1 MPEIIR
7 LGTYKIKIHTREPE
21 YKVPHVHVEYEAGEE
36 VEVSLLSLEI
46 IAGQAPGDES
56 KIKTLVRKHYT
67 ACLTAWDRIHS

>member
-7 LGTYKIKIHTREPE
+7 AGGYKIKIHTREPE

-46 IAGQAPGDES
+46 IAGRAPGEEGNIRS
-56 KIKTLVRKHYT
+56 LVRKHLI
-67 ACLTAWDRIHS
+67 ACQQKWDELHS